1 MEYLI
6 LVDMCVF
13 VLYLYS
19 LARNQSYDDGLAEI
33 LRRYGD
39 HLYNKGDYQGAIE
52 QYKNA
57 IRHLEPSYVIRKVG
71 GAGRVH
77 WWRWAGWGRS
87 NG

>member
-1 MEYLI
+1 
-6 LVDMCVF
+6 MCVCVCVCVW
-13 VLYLYS
+13 VLHLYS

-71 GAGRVH
+71 GEGEGLARQTG
-77 WWRWAGWGRS
+77 S
-87 NG
+87 IL

>member
-1 MEYLI
+1 MEDLI
-6 LVDMCVF
+6 LVHVCVF
-13 VLYLYS
+13 VLCLCS

-71 GAGRVH
+71 GA
-77 WWRWAGWGRS
+77 S
-87 NG
+87 